1 MKWTFFRLS
10 IGVFAMPADDKTPW
24 YERDELWERFGRV
37 MFSEQ
42 RIEMTIEEVDKII
55 ELLEMS
61 TEDEILD
68 LCCGIGRHS
77 NEFARRGYKVT
88 GVDRTKSY
96 LEIAKGTAK
105 NEGLSTEFVLMDMR
119 EFVREKSF
127 DVVLSMFTSFGYFD
141 DDSQQMI
148 VLDNVYKSL
157 RPGGRL
163 IIDVMGKEILARI
176 YKEADWSEGEYG
188 IYLERRKPVDD
199 WGKFHNT
206 WILITQDGTRHEWIV
221 THYIYS
227 ATELKSLLRSV
238 GFVDV
243 RAYGGLDGGVYDNT
257 ARRLI
262 VVGVKKD

>member
-1 MKWTFFRLS
+1 MITAK
-10 IGVFAMPADDKTPW
+10 
-24 YERDELWERFGRV
+24 
-37 MFSEQ
+37 
-42 RIEMTIEEVDKII
+42 
-55 ELLEMS
+55 
-61 TEDEILD
+61 DEILD

-96 LEIAKGTAK
+96 LEIARGTAK
-105 NEGLSTEFVLMDMR
+105 NEGLSTEFVEMDMR
-119 EFVREKSF
+119 EFVRENGF

-141 DDSQQMI
+141 DDSQQVT

-176 YKEADWSEGEYG
+176 YQEADWSEEDYG
-188 IYLERRKPVDD
+188 IYLARRKPIDD

-206 WILITQDGTRHEWIV
+206 WILIAKDGTRHEWIV

-227 ATELKSLLRSV
+227 ATELKSLLGSA
-238 GFVDV
+238 GFEDV
-243 RAYGGLDGGVYDNT
+243 RAYGGLDGSPYDTT
-257 ARRLI
+257 ARRLT
-262 VVGVKKD
+262 VVGVK